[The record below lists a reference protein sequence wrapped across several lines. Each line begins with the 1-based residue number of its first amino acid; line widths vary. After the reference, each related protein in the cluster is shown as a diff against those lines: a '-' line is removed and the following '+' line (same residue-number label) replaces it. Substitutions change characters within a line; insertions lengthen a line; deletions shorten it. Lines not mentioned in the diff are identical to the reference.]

1 MFQFLRIPPFIWNID
16 PPIAPKNHLT
26 ALTSKDNCADF
37 TVRFTRKDFL
47 SWLRKAKSSEE
58 RARARVGGKP
68 GNCHEKSIKYMGV
81 PWYLIERMLFSGDY
95 GFYHQFWWS
104 LSPRVWDFTSI
115 LEVGCGWVKIFTGIL
130 RTCSSRSMF
139 FKMGTLKVHWSC
151 PREGNQT

>member
-58 RARARVGGKP
+58 RARARVGGKA
-68 GNCHEKSIKYMGV
+68 
-81 PWYLIERMLFSGDY
+81 
-95 GFYHQFWWS
+95 
-104 LSPRVWDFTSI
+104 
-115 LEVGCGWVKIFTGIL
+115 
-130 RTCSSRSMF
+130 
-139 FKMGTLKVHWSC
+139 
-151 PREGNQT
+151 RELP